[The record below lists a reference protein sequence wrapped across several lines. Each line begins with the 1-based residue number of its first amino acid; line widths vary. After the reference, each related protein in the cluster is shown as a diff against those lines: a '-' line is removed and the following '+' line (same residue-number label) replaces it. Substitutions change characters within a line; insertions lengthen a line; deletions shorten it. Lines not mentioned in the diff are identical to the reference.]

1 MTNQPGPQQQPP
13 VVADSPSPARKKR
26 NLLPWVISA
35 AVAVVGLC
43 LFGAIL
49 ATAGPQKP
57 TATSSPAATATATA
71 AVAVTGNP
79 ELAGVPEWSGA
90 QSVAPTT
97 KAPSAPVKA
106 KVQIEADTLVHVG
119 EDVPAGTYRAVWDAN
134 AGEAFGLTGECYWKK
149 SSDAEGQDII
159 ANDIVTGGRPQVTLK
174 KGQWFT
180 SARCGEWLKK

>member
-1 MTNQPGPQQQPP
+1 MTYQPGPQQPP
-13 VVADSPSPARKKR
+13 VMPAYPPPARRKR
-26 NLLPWVISA
+26 NLLPWIISA
-35 AVAVVGLC
+35 AVAAVGLC
-43 LFGAIL
+43 LFVAIL

-57 TATSSPAATATATA
+57 AATSSPATSSPAA
-71 AVAVTGNP
+71 AVTGNP
-79 ELAGVPEWSGA
+79 ALADVPEWSSA
-90 QSVAPTT
+90 NTVAPTT
-97 KAPSAPVKA
+97 KAPTAPAKA